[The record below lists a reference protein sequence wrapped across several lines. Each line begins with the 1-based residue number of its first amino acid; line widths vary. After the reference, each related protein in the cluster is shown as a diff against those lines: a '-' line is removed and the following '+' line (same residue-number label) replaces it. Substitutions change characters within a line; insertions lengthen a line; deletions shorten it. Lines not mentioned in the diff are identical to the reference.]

1 MNPGGTTNKD
11 RLTALLQQFLRAPV
25 ATSADRM
32 AKDQLLDE
40 LQDAVGM
47 AGKMATEKD
56 IVRRAENLLA
66 QK

>member
-1 MNPGGTTNKD
+1 MTPGTSDKD
-11 RLTALLQQFLRAPV
+11 RLAALLEQFLRAPV

-32 AKDQLLDE
+32 VKDQLLDE

-66 QK
+66 GK

>member
-1 MNPGGTTNKD
+1 MPPVNINKD
-11 RLTALLQQFLRAPV
+11 QLAALLEKFLQAP
-25 ATSADRM
+25 AGSSADRM

-56 IVRRAENLLA
+56 IVRRAETLLA
-66 QK
+66 GR

>member
-1 MNPGGTTNKD
+1 MPSGTPDKD
-11 RLTALLQQFLRAPV
+11 RLAAILQKFLQAP
-25 ATSADRM
+25 AGSSADRM

-47 AGKMATEKD
+47 TGKMATEKD
-56 IVRRAENLLA
+56 IVRRAESLLA